1 MLKIS
6 KAKQEKLIETQ
17 QSLSSKSEEV
27 SSNETSLLAIVGSK
41 FKEIQSKLNKHR
53 QQIEKLI
60 QKQCNAEK
68 EKVNVIL
75 KENVKFQEG
84 LKESVSFCEN
94 ILSNSSDLEVVY
106 FFDDMKSSLLK
117 CSNPGEKEY
126 QGSLQRLEINVK
138 YEISEPLNVVETFVD
153 DKANVKVG
161 VRSSTLS
168 VVDKET
174 NTVSEDETCIE
185 KGNVKTKES
194 KTLAEKKDTKTA
206 SMISASQDRS
216 SIEGRS
222 KDTQERKSVKTS
234 ESKSQS
240 TPSTDNA
247 QCLTAFVPKCL
258 KTYDLSDVSNEN
270 ERCYTSVTWIGK
282 TSFAIADEQ
291 NQTAIII
298 SNVHGNTIVRSHSVK
313 GIVAIASFNDYLAC
327 KTQSG
332 DIFIYSYPEW
342 NLKRTFKGAYALSSR
357 SSELIWV
364 TKEKIMI
371 FENNYFEEK
380 SITDEDGKPFVFRRP
395 FQFCCL
401 PNKSFAITDKVL
413 DCLYILDQSGH
424 ISTRIEQPKHMR
436 ALSCDKDNRIYMT
449 CYETNSICILDTNGT
464 CSLKCILNKPRTISV
479 RSAEAILV
487 TNKNEVVLLSLM

>member
-94 ILSNSSDLEVVY
+94 ILSNSTDLEVVY

-138 YEISEPLNVVETFVD
+138 YEINELLNVVETFVD

-161 VRSSTLS
+161 VRSGTLS

-206 SMISASQDRS
+206 
-216 SIEGRS
+216 
-222 KDTQERKSVKTS
+222 
-234 ESKSQS
+234 
-240 TPSTDNA
+240 
-247 QCLTAFVPKCL
+247 
-258 KTYDLSDVSNEN
+258 
-270 ERCYTSVTWIGK
+270 
-282 TSFAIADEQ
+282 
-291 NQTAIII
+291 
-298 SNVHGNTIVRSHSVK
+298 
-313 GIVAIASFNDYLAC
+313 
-327 KTQSG
+327 
-332 DIFIYSYPEW
+332 
-342 NLKRTFKGAYALSSR
+342 
-357 SSELIWV
+357 
-364 TKEKIMI
+364 
-371 FENNYFEEK
+371 
-380 SITDEDGKPFVFRRP
+380 
-395 FQFCCL
+395 
-401 PNKSFAITDKVL
+401 
-413 DCLYILDQSGH
+413 
-424 ISTRIEQPKHMR
+424 
-436 ALSCDKDNRIYMT
+436 
-449 CYETNSICILDTNGT
+449 
-464 CSLKCILNKPRTISV
+464 
-479 RSAEAILV
+479 
-487 TNKNEVVLLSLM
+487 